1 MMNMNVNTKN
11 EKKMI
16 KQYILYVVMAVMA
29 LSLATSCSDDE
40 DVTPSNADENLFYPN
55 AEDNSQLAQL
65 KRDFKQKVGSYLLF
79 NDTLSH
85 VQNGV
90 DAYGNP
96 TYKTELVDV
105 EYALVGSGLSHTH
118 TYKYITDFAK
128 QQKAADLVASKLAP
142 HLGKA
147 VPYSFLIVDSASEW
161 TINDK
166 GQRVLVR
173 KDTYDDQYP
182 HPQLL
187 LGTRCYMVSIDGGA
201 AFEDDGYFNDLFARI
216 VKDKIGRMPA
226 DSLATFYSYSTKYY
240 DMYYEDMGLTEE
252 YTDEDFLT
260 HGFFPYWDTE
270 YFPYKKS
277 DLEYYEKA
285 VAKYTLESFTEE
297 YGTYP
302 LMMAKFKALR
312 KACEGYGIVF

>member
-1 MMNMNVNTKN
+1 MM
-11 EKKMI
+11 
-16 KQYILYVVMAVMA
+16 KQYILYFVMAVA
-29 LSLATSCSDDE
+29 TLSFATSCADDE
-40 DVTPSNADENLFYPN
+40 DESPSNADENLFYPN

-85 VQNGV
+85 VQNGT

-118 TYKYITDFAK
+118 TYKYITNFAEQK
-128 QQKAADLVASKLAP
+128 KAADLVASKLAP

-161 TINDK
+161 TLNDD
-166 GQRVLVR
+166 GQRVLVK

-187 LGTRCYMVSIDGGA
+187 LGSRCYMVSIDGGA
-201 AFEDDGYFNDLFARI
+201 AFEDDTYFNSLFARI
-216 VKDKIGRMPA
+216 VKDKVGRMPD
-226 DSLATFYSYSTKYY
+226 DSLATFYTYSAKYY
-240 DMYYEDMGLTEE
+240 DMYYQDMGLTEE
-252 YTDEDFLT
+252 YTDEDFLS
-260 HGFFPYWDTE
+260 HGFFPSWDTE
-270 YFPYKKS
+270 YFTYKKS
-277 DLEYYEKA
+277 DLEDYEKA
-285 VAKYTLESFTEE
+285 ITNYTLESFTEE

-312 KACEGYGIVF
+312 KACEGYGIVFD